1 MKKIILKIDGMHCQ
15 SCEKII
21 TMELEE
27 LPGISNIKIDSTAG
41 TGELEI
47 DNNLVNERTV
57 LQAIEKAGYKAEI
70 INEDGNQN
78 NSNNGADKEP
88 QISLEKKW

>member
-1 MKKIILKIDGMHCQ
+1 MKKIILKIEGMHCA

-27 LPGISNIKIDSTAG
+27 LSGVSNIKIDSTRG

-47 DNNLVNERTV
+47 DSNLVSDETI
-57 LQAIEKAGYKAEI
+57 LQKIE
-70 INEDGNQN
+70 
-78 NSNNGADKEP
+78 
-88 QISLEKKW
+88 